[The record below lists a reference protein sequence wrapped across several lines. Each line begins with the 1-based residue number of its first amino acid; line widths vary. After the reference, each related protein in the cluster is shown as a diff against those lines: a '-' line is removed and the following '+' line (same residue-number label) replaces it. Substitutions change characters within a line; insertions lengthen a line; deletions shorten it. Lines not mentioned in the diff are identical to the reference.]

1 MWALQWVEMLEIR
14 LVLMLVTM
22 KELLLVLMKVMKM
35 EFRLEEKM
43 E

>member
-22 KELLLVLMKVMKM
+22 KELLLVLMKVLKM
-35 EFRLEEKM
+35 EFRLEEKT